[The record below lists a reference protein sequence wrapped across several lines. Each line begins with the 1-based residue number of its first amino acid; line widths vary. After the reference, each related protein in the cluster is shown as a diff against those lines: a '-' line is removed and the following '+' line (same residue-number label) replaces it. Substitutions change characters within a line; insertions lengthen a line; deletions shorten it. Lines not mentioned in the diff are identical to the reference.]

1 MSRPFET
8 PQDAEDAFYDAIEEK
23 NLQAMLAV
31 WDDSDETACLLP
43 MQALAQGSEQLR
55 QAWEPLLEGD
65 FSLDIAVTHVHW
77 IELGD
82 IAIHY
87 IQETA
92 KVAGQTQSPPPVYA
106 TNIYRKKPAGWSMIL
121 HQNSPAPPPPGM
133 GGRIVA

>member
-31 WDDSDETACLLP
+31 WDDSEETTCLLP
-43 MQALAQGSEQLR
+43 MQPLAQGSEQLHH
-55 QAWEPLLEGD
+55 AWEPLLEGD
-65 FSLDIAVTHVHW
+65 FSLDIAVTHVRW
-77 IELGD
+77 LELGD

-92 KVAGQTQSPPPVYA
+92 KIAGQTQITPPVYA
-106 TNIYRKKPAGWSMIL
+106 TNIYRKQHDGWSMIL

-133 GGRIVA
+133 GGRIVT